1 MPIATAI
8 FLAAGAVSLFAFLSV
23 TYWATTKASERRM
36 QERYAL
42 LRQVAERP
50 AESARLVIELLRE
63 EDAQL
68 EAKARRRAVKA
79 RQDSIVAGLILVAV
93 GVGMAI
99 MVASLADDQPNL
111 WTVGL
116 MPMLIGAVLVVYQ
129 LASGRG
135 RETNSRA

>member
-1 MPIATAI
+1 MEIATAI

-23 TYWATTKASERRM
+23 TYLVNARANERRT

-50 AESARLVIELLRE
+50 VESAGLVVELLRE
-63 EDAQL
+63 EDARF
-68 EAKARRRAVKA
+68 EAAARQKRIKA
-79 RQDSIVAGLILVAV
+79 RQDNIVAGLILTAV

-99 MVASLADDQPNL
+99 MLGSIQPGENL

-116 MPMLIGAVLVVYQ
+116 MPMLIGGVLIVYE
-129 LASGRG
+129 LVRG
-135 RETNSRA
+135 REES